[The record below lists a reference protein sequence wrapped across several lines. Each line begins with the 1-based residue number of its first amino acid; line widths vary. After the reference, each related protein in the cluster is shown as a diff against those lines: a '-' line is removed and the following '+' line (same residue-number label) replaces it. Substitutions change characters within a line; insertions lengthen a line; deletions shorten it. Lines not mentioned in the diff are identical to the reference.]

1 MGCETQIPRG
11 SLFARPA
18 LVFVVAVMIVAL
30 TASVLIVVGCGKSDP
45 EDTARTTTGGEQSS
59 AGVVTSA
66 TENVVTPGTAPVN
79 YRSPQGMFA
88 VIWPSGCNMLRTR
101 KPPDAPPDGEF
112 PGDVPT
118 ELRVYC
124 DRAGHQNEG
133 CAVHGFYNETAEGG
147 GPPHPRLVIDRI
159 EAIMT
164 TYGVDV
170 TSQTPGS
177 WGSLQGVD
185 VHCGERDGFGELW
198 VRGFLA
204 GPHYYLLIAWSQSGG
219 LSENPVYQTFFDS
232 FRVLGSDDRDQF
244 LPRYR

>member
-1 MGCETQIPRG
+1 MSCETQIPRG
-11 SLFARPA
+11 SLLANGA
-18 LVFVVAVMIVAL
+18 LVIVVTVTIVALAASAMIVA
-30 TASVLIVVGCGKSDP
+30 GCGKSDSQ
-45 EDTARTTTGGEQSS
+45 DTARTDTARTATGGEQPS

-88 VIWPSGCNMLRTR
+88 VTWPSGCNILHTR
-101 KPPDAPPDGEF
+101 KPHDAPPDGEF
-112 PGDVPT
+112 PGDAPT

-124 DRAGHQNEG
+124 DRAGHKNEG

-185 VHCGERDGFGELW
+185 VRCGERDGNGELW
-198 VRGFLA
+198 VRGLLA
-204 GPHYYLLIAWSQSGG
+204 GPHYYLLTAWSQSGG
-219 LSENPVYQTFFDS
+219 LFENPVYQTFFDS
-232 FRVLGSDDRDQF
+232 FRVLGSDDRE
-244 LPRYR
+244 P